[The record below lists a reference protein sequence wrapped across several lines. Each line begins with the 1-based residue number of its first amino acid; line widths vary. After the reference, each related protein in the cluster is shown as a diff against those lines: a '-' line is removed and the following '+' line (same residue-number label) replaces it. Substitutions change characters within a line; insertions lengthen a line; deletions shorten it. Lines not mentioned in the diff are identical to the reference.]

1 MKATVENLMS
11 NPDKLRSNFSTVQDI
26 SAEDVSIEI
35 KDLQEEYFEISE
47 GVSFNNNIGVPA
59 EDVSIKMK
67 DIQKNCL

>member
-35 KDLQEEYFEISE
+35 KDIQDEYL
-47 GVSFNNNIGVPA
+47 
-59 EDVSIKMK
+59 K
-67 DIQKNCL
+67 